1 MDPSLLPFFHPRG
14 VVVVGASHEPTKL
27 GYGVARNLVQS
38 RYPGAIHFVNPKGG
52 RLFDRPVYPDIASVP
67 EPVDLA
73 ILVIPAP
80 TVPNGLRACAGR
92 GIKAI
97 IITSGGFRE
106 VGPEGAALE
115 AECACLAHELGL
127 RLIGPNCIG
136 LLDTHFPLDTT
147 FLPPPSPTPGDVA
160 FLSHSGAI
168 CEAVIDWA
176 SGQGFGLSRLVSLGN
191 QADLTEA
198 DFLAPVAEDPHT
210 RVLTLYLEGVK
221 DGRRFVEEA
230 RRVAHLKP
238 VIALKVGRFASGR
251 RAVAS
256 HTGALAGQETAYN
269 AAFRQAGVIRAETSE
284 EMFDWARALA
294 WCPLPGG
301 RDVAVLT
308 SAGGPGVIAADA
320 LEAHGLR
327 LAELGDETQSAL
339 HNLLPPAASVRNP
352 VDMLASA
359 SPVQYAACL
368 RALLDDP
375 NVRGVLVIVLPP
387 PMFTAETITEAII
400 PVIHQTR
407 KPVIVALMGENLVR
421 RAAELFRAA
430 RIPDYRFP
438 ERAASAL
445 AMLARRAETLARP
458 SASPATFEDVRPESV
473 RYFLTSAHDGAGQFL
488 DQVKAI
494 RILAAYGIPVPRL
507 ELANTA
513 DEAAA
518 LAGEL
523 GYPVALKVASPDIPH
538 KSDVGGVLLNLADSL
553 AVAEGFAKVRRNAH
567 AACPQATILGV
578 HVQRMFPAGQE
589 VIVGIVQ
596 DPQFGP
602 LVMFG
607 SGGVEVEGLKDV
619 AFALAPL
626 SPDEAEHLLDSTW
639 AGRKLRGYRNIPP
652 ADRAAVV
659 NVLLRLAQLAAD
671 FPQLAE
677 IEINPLRALPDGQGA
692 VAVDVRIKLS

>member
-1 MDPSLLPFFHPRG
+1 
-14 VVVVGASHEPTKL
+14 
-27 GYGVARNLVQS
+27 
-38 RYPGAIHFVNPKGG
+38 
-52 RLFDRPVYPDIASVP
+52 
-67 EPVDLA
+67 
-73 ILVIPAP
+73 
-80 TVPNGLRACAGR
+80 
-92 GIKAI
+92 
-97 IITSGGFRE
+97 
-106 VGPEGAALE
+106 
-115 AECACLAHELGL
+115 
-127 RLIGPNCIG
+127 
-136 LLDTHFPLDTT
+136 
-147 FLPPPSPTPGDVA
+147 
-160 FLSHSGAI
+160 
-168 CEAVIDWA
+168 
-176 SGQGFGLSRLVSLGN
+176 SRLVSLGN
-191 QADLTEA
+191 QADIAEA
-198 DFLAPVAEDPHT
+198 DLLAPVAEDPHT

-238 VIALKVGRFASGR
+238 VIALKVGRFASGQ

-256 HTGALAGQETAYN
+256 HTGALAGQEAAYN
-269 AAFRQAGVIRAETSE
+269 AAFRCAGVIRAETR

-294 WCPLPGG
+294 WCPVPNG

-327 LAELGDETQSAL
+327 LAELGDETRSAL
-339 HNLLPPAASVRNP
+339 RGLLPPAASVRNP

-359 SPVQYAACL
+359 SPEQYAASL
-368 RALLDDP
+368 RALLADP
-375 NVRGVLVIVLPP
+375 GVNGVLVIVLPP
-387 PMFTAETITEAII
+387 PMYTAESITEAVI
-400 PVIHQTR
+400 PVIHQSR
-407 KPVIVALMGENLVR
+407 KPVVIALMGENLIR

-445 AMLARRAETLARP
+445 AMLAQRAETLARP
-458 SASPATFEDVRPESV
+458 YVSPVSFDDVHPEIV
-473 RYFLTSAHDGAGQFL
+473 RYLLASAHDGAGQFL

-494 RILAAYGIPVPRL
+494 RMLAAYGIPVPRL

-538 KSDVGGVLLNLADSL
+538 KSDVGGVLLNLTNST
-553 AVAEGFAKVRRNAH
+553 AVADGFFKVRQNAR

-578 HVQRMFPAGQE
+578 HVQRMFPSGQE
-589 VIVGIVQ
+589 VIVGVVQ

-607 SGGVEVEGLKDV
+607 SGGVEVEGLKDI

-626 SPDEAEHLLDSTW
+626 SRDEAEHLLDSTW
-639 AGRKLRGYRNIPP
+639 AGRKLCGYRNLPP

-692 VAVDVRIKLS
+692 VAVDVRIRMS